1 MEVKI
6 GDEYW
11 EHLEADL
18 KAFAIAMEA
27 FNEVFE
33 RLETQGLIVETMGS
47 NAELERANKLAVALG
62 TTVKFHRKKKTGGG
76 H

>member
-1 MEVKI
+1 MEVKM

-11 EHLEADL
+11 EHLEANL
-18 KAFAIAMEA
+18 KAFAIEMEA
-27 FNEVFE
+27 FNEAFE
-33 RLETQGLIVETMGS
+33 KLETQGLIVETVGS
-47 NAELERANKLAVALG
+47 DEELERANKLAVALG